1 MPKDTTKDER
11 KETVED
17 VLLSMGLI
25 SCRSL
30 RIDSSTKKSISRSE
44 RKRLAFASEII
55 TNPSILFCEE
65 PTSGLDSFMALEVNP
80 TCAIYRSTA
89 TMQLDRL
96 IYPATV
102 P

>member
-1 MPKDTTKDER
+1 MPKNTTEDER

-17 VLLSMGLI
+17 VITSMGLI
-25 SCRSL
+25 SCRCS
-30 RIDSSTKKSISRSE
+30 RIGSSTEKSISRSE
-44 RKRLAFASEII
+44 RKRLAFASE
-55 TNPSILFCEE
+55 
-65 PTSGLDSFMALEVNP
+65 VNS
-80 TCAIYRSTA
+80 TCAVYRSTT